1 MLHDTT
7 IDSLTATYGAVDVEQ
22 CRFNLRR
29 SAELLTLCCTLQE
42 AYLHTRF
49 PQLSA
54 DDIRRRVWSNIIAA
68 KEQAWIQAQH

>member
-1 MLHDTT
+1 MSERTHELNAAGI
-7 IDSLTATYGAVDVEQ
+7 IDPNT
-22 CRFNLRR
+22 CRRNLRR

-54 DDIRRRVWSNIIAA
+54 DDIRRRVCENIIAA
-68 KEQAWIQAQH
+68 KEQAWTQAQH